1 MDDTT
6 AQQPD
11 ADAELDELVITFRKP
26 IKLGDAGPSYE
37 SMTLREPT
45 GAEWLQWDRLTGVE
59 SNLKAIEVISGL
71 PAPVVKQIGSR
82 DIVRATRFL
91 DRFF

>member
-1 MDDTT
+1 MDDMR
-6 AQQPD
+6 AQPSAADDD
-11 ADAELDELVITFRKP
+11 ADELVITFRKP

-45 GAEWLQWDRLTGVE
+45 GAEWLLWDKLSGVE
-59 SNLKAIEVISGL
+59 ANLKALETVSGL
-71 PAPVVKQIGSR
+71 PAPVVKQIGAR
-82 DIVRATRFL
+82 DIVQAMRFL